1 MAALAREWERGFR
14 EGALISIGPNS
25 SLAFFVFL
33 KVLRTQKES
42 LIFGSGDSGGCLIGM
57 LGRTNFATKDGGPI
71 ITAPYFFARAAHQGL
86 GRGGLT
92 FPLLFFFR
100 TKQSPIL
107 FFKLE

>member
-42 LIFGSGDSGGCLIGM
+42 LIFGSEDSGGCLIGM

-86 GRGGLT
+86 GH
-92 FPLLFFFR
+92 PIPSLFCFF
-100 TKQSPIL
+100 
-107 FFKLE
+107 LERNSLPFSFLN

>member
-1 MAALAREWERGFR
+1 MAALAREWERGLR

-71 ITAPYFFARAAHQGL
+71 ITAPHFFARAAHQGMV
-86 GRGGLT
+86 RA
-92 FPLLFFFR
+92 PLPSSVFFR